1 MAQTMVRIR
10 ANIRDEIVQNLMNR
24 KFVNDNLEV
33 DKLREDLEAKARK
46 MRELAYKACFT
57 EAQIKKMK
65 DLPKGWLPLATDGKI
80 RIEDPKNPENY
91 TEEQA
96 SWRTNGD
103 EYGGYDEDDEDAGKN
118 GARPVPFKNTY
129 HGGGYYMNVITTDH
143 PYVKAKEAHAE
154 AYRNL
159 CAKESALRE
168 GKRAA
173 ERKVLTI
180 IESVTTIKR
189 LLEIWPE
196 VHEFLPEMVSGEA
209 GAVPAELIS
218 EINKEFGIGTT
229 EEK

>member
-1 MAQTMVRIR
+1 MVRIR
-10 ANIRDEIVQNLMNR
+10 ANIRDEIVANLLNR
-24 KFVNDNLEV
+24 KFVNDNLEL
-33 DKLREDLEAKARK
+33 DKLREEVEAKEKA
-46 MRELAYKACFT
+46 MYELAYKACFT
-57 EAQIKKMK
+57 DAQIKKMES
-65 DLPKGWLPLATDGKI
+65 LPSGWLPTASGGKL

-91 TEEQA
+91 REEQA
-96 SWRTNGD
+96 IWWPNGV
-103 EYGGYDEDDEDAGKN
+103 YDEDGESR
-118 GARPVPFKNTY
+118 RPVPFKNTH

-159 CAKESALRE
+159 CAKETALRE

-218 EINKEFGIGTT
+218 EINKEFGIGAT